1 MNDFV
6 RNQHN
11 DNNDAA
17 LESDIEEEEGLEDA
31 YNEVEEGGLVELQD
45 IHGNKVYAADQVED
59 LLSRCLAA
67 ISNRKSILSK

>member
-6 RNQHN
+6 SQRTS
-11 DNNDAA
+11 DNNDQD
-17 LESDIEEEEGLEDA
+17 LESDIEEEEGQEDS
-31 YNEVEEGGLVELQD
+31 YNEAEEKGLVELQD
-45 IHGNKVYAADQVED
+45 IHGNKVYSAVQVED

>member
-6 RNQHN
+6 SQRGS
-11 DNNDAA
+11 DNNDQD
-17 LESDIEEEEGLEDA
+17 LESDIEEEEGQEDS
-31 YNEVEEGGLVELQD
+31 YNEAEEKGLVELQD
-45 IHGNKVYAADQVED
+45 IHGNKVYSAVQVED